1 MESNRMKEMGIDL
14 LADIAGGLLIAI
26 GVYNFAVASG
36 FPVAGISG
44 IAIIFYHFFKIPIG
58 VMTAVLNVPIIFLC
72 YRLLGKKFF
81 LRSLKT
87 MLISTVLMDVVAP
100 MLPVYKGDLM
110 LSCICMAVLSGLG
123 YALIYMRD
131 SSTGGADFVIMAIR
145 VWKPYLSLG
154 KIIIVLD
161 FAIVLLGGALIGG
174 DVDRIIYGLVGACIM
189 SVVIDKVMYGIDAGK
204 MTLIVTEHGQEI
216 ADKIDELTQRGST
229 LLKGVGSYSKEEKQ
243 VVMCACNNKQMH
255 MVQKAVKE
263 VDKAAFLIM
272 MESNEVRGEGFKP
285 H

>member
-1 MESNRMKEMGIDL
+1 MKPDKIKKIGIDL
-14 LADIAGGLLIAI
+14 LADIVGGLLIAL
-26 GVYNFAVASG
+26 GVYNFAVTSG

-44 IAIIFYHFFKIPIG
+44 IAIIFYHFFEIPIG
-58 VMTAVLNVPIIFLC
+58 IMTIVLNIPIIIIC
-72 YRLLGKKFF
+72 YKLLGRRFL

-100 MLPVYKGDLM
+100 MFPVYEGDLM
-110 LSCICMAVLSGLG
+110 LSCICMAIFSGLG
-123 YALIYMRD
+123 YAMIYMRD

-145 VWKPYLSLG
+145 VLKPHLSVG
-154 KIIIVLD
+154 KIIVILDFVIVL
-161 FAIVLLGGALIGG
+161 GSGALIGG
-174 DVDRIIYGLVGACIM
+174 EVDKIIYGLIATYIM

-204 MTLIVTEHGQEI
+204 MTLIVTEHGQEV

-229 LLKGVGSYSKEEKQ
+229 LLKGVGSYSKAEKQ

-263 VDKAAFLIM
+263 VDKAAFLIT